1 MRIVIIDDEINCR
14 IVLRDRIAKLNSS
27 CKIVGE
33 ASGVESGI
41 SLIEQEKPDLVFLD
55 IQMNDGTGFDLLNK
69 LDDLEFEL
77 IFTTAF
83 DQYAIKA
90 FKYAATD
97 YLLKPVDKNELS
109 ASIERIRNRKKKLD
123 ANSGLLSIYQNGD
136 FNSICLR
143 TEDNIRQVNLNDISF
158 IKADGSYCVFNLLNK
173 ERVVLSKPLKEY
185 AEILPD
191 TVFLRTH
198 KSYLVNLNSI
208 KSFKYKSLLL
218 TLYSGDDV
226 LVSRRNKTSV
236 LNKVVQNN
244 SIELLKNT

>member
-1 MRIVIIDDEINCR
+1 MS
-14 IVLRDRIAKLNSS
+14 KLS
-27 CKIVGE
+27 VDHLL
-33 ASGVESGI
+33 GI
-41 SLIEQEKPDLVFLD
+41 KDLTLED
-55 IQMNDGTGFDLLNK
+55 I
-69 LDDLEFEL
+69 EL

-158 IKADGSYCVFNLLNK
+158 IKL
-173 ERVVLSKPLKEY
+173 
-185 AEILPD
+185 
-191 TVFLRTH
+191 
-198 KSYLVNLNSI
+198 
-208 KSFKYKSLLL
+208 
-218 TLYSGDDV
+218 
-226 LVSRRNKTSV
+226 
-236 LNKVVQNN
+236 
-244 SIELLKNT
+244 